1 MGNATHYIGVFT
13 LQVSYQVSFSVIP
26 QSLPRLK
33 SHIVQPHNN
42 TIYCTSDRLTP
53 IYGENVRVR
62 VAPPVGEVDGLATR
76 AEYRKG
82 LPGDNASV
90 RRNEAWGDVTYQD
103 EDDDLTPTIQSGR
116 KEVVVLLEPARA
128 MRAQPPLA
136 NEANHKARPGRHK
149 SVSKIP
155 LFLSDAYIP
164 PLPVDRVRQVA
175 DVEHENRRV
184 DVAPELIEERALLR
198 VAVQQPEGDGEEQS
212 DEYRKGEEVVPLVIC
227 E

>member
-103 EDDDLTPTIQSGR
+103 EDDDLTPTIQSGG
-116 KEVVVLLEPARA
+116 KQVIVLLEPSRA

-136 NEANHKARPGRHK
+136 NETNHEARPGRHT
-149 SVSKIP
+149 SVRNSPFSVGCIRTTT
-155 LFLSDAYIP
+155 A
-164 PLPVDRVRQVA
+164 R
-175 DVEHENRRV
+175 
-184 DVAPELIEERALLR
+184 
-198 VAVQQPEGDGEEQS
+198 
-212 DEYRKGEEVVPLVIC
+212 
-227 E
+227 

>member
-116 KEVVVLLEPARA
+116 KKVVVLLEPTRA

-136 NEANHKARPGRHK
+136 NEANHEARPGRHT
-149 SVSKIP
+149 SIRNSP
-155 LFLSDAYIP
+155 LFC
-164 PLPVDRVRQVA
+164 PV
-175 DVEHENRRV
+175 HTYHHC
-184 DVAPELIEERALLR
+184 PFT
-198 VAVQQPEGDGEEQS
+198 
-212 DEYRKGEEVVPLVIC
+212 EYGRYPM
-227 E
+227 